1 MGQAALRRAQALSGA
16 VAVREAST
24 APAPLLRLAHGRL
37 LPLVLAAF
45 TSLTTAWTWGGIRAV
60 PVSHDEAAYV
70 LQARIFA
77 GGHWT
82 APARPHPEFFEQTHV
97 FVTPVLAAKYPPG
110 HSLAL
115 VPGIF
120 VGLPGLVPVLM
131 TGLAGA
137 LLFLLARRFAGPLVA
152 VLAWWIWLTAPGAIA
167 FRASYLSESTSS
179 ALWLLGWWLLVRW
192 RESGRG
198 RDLVL
203 LAACTGFEFL
213 TRPLTMVAFGIPVG
227 VIVLRQVWS
236 RRAWGQA
243 VWSVAVGSLFLAVV
257 PLWSY
262 RTLGNWRTTPYRQYS
277 RVYYPYQWTG
287 FTFDATAPLRPHPPE
302 MDEFDRTFREI
313 QHKHRTSQLPAIL
326 AARLKAIG
334 NDVWGVRPYLMI
346 FAAVGLIAAIPEV
359 IFAVCG
365 FAVLILAYLVFAHA
379 PGWSVYYLEGQPVL
393 AFLIALGLVRVLTW
407 LTARLPRFRVAGLT
421 TAGWVY
427 AVFVLGLAVPDVFQ
441 LAMIRSSI
449 RERLA
454 YQAEFRS
461 AVGSIP
467 EKAIVFVRYAPGHD
481 VHRELIS
488 NDPDLHASRAWI
500 VYDRGARDS
509 DLMRSAP
516 ERVPYLYDE
525 AHRRLSIIRP

>member
-1 MGQAALRRAQALSGA
+1 
-16 VAVREAST
+16 
-24 APAPLLRLAHGRL
+24 
-37 LPLVLAAF
+37 
-45 TSLTTAWTWGGIRAV
+45 
-60 PVSHDEAAYV
+60 
-70 LQARIFA
+70 
-77 GGHWT
+77 
-82 APARPHPEFFEQTHV
+82 
-97 FVTPVLAAKYPPG
+97 
-110 HSLAL
+110 
-115 VPGIF
+115 
-120 VGLPGLVPVLM
+120 M

-137 LLFLLARRFAGPLVA
+137 LLFLLARRFAGPGVA

-167 FRASYLSESTSS
+167 FRASYLSEST
-179 ALWLLGWWLLVRW
+179 LV
-192 RESGRG
+192 GA
-198 RDLVL
+198 
-203 LAACTGFEFL
+203 LAARL
-213 TRPLTMVAFGIPVG
+213 VAPRPMARIRARTRSRPVGRLHRFRVPDPSPDHGRLRIPVG

-243 VWSVAVGSLFLAVV
+243 AWSVVVGSLFLAVV

-262 RTLGNWRTTPYRQYS
+262 RTLGDWRTTPPAYS

-313 QHKHRTSQLPAIL
+313 QHKHRTSELPAIL

-346 FAAVGLIAAIPEV
+346 FAAVGLFAVIPEV

-365 FAVLILAYLVFAHA
+365 FAVLVLAYLVFAHA
-379 PGWSVYYLEGQPVL
+379 PAWSVYYLEGQPVL
-393 AFLIALGLVRVLTW
+393 AFLIALGLERVLTW
-407 LTARLPRFRVAGLT
+407 LTARLPRFRVASLT
-421 TAGWVY
+421 TTGCVY
-427 AVFVLGLAVPDVFQ
+427 AVFVLALAVPDVFQ

-488 NDPDLHASRAWI
+488 NDPDLHASRL
-500 VYDRGARDS
+500 DR
-509 DLMRSAP
+509 
-516 ERVPYLYDE
+516 V
-525 AHRRLSIIRP
+525 